1 MSKSDFLKLE
11 DKELKAFISQNNFP
25 KENDLEN
32 IKTRIQKDELYP
44 NDIYKFLTDANAELF
59 DSAVIGAEVYK
70 SVDAG
75 KTWKK

>member
-1 MSKSDFLKLE
+1 M
-11 DKELKAFISQNNFP
+11 
-25 KENDLEN
+25 EN

-59 DSAVIGAEVYK
+59 DTAVIGAEVYK

-75 KTWKK
+75 KSWKKQMMKIIWMEYMVLWILFWKNSCITC